1 MTDVSPGGKG
11 DIRHPCQLP
20 QGTNG
25 FWGELRMSGDG
36 RTVRGLRRF
45 AVVAGLAAATAA
57 GAVGVWA
64 GGNIVAERLE
74 KVRSGEVSFER
85 SYADLVE
92 AVVPAVVYVEV
103 ERRTEVAG
111 SDEPPIPPELRRFFR
126 RFFGP
131 DLPFPE
137 VPPRRRERRLEAVG
151 SGFIIDE
158 KGHVVTNAHV
168 AREAESITV
177 TLNDG
182 TKLGA
187 TVVGIDEKTDLA
199 VLKLEKDGPFP
210 YVEFGDSDRVRVGDK
225 IIAVGNPFGLGGTVT
240 AGIVSATKR
249 ELGVGPYDDFIQ
261 IDAAINRGNSGGP
274 TFNLDGEVIG
284 VNSMIFSPT
293 GGNVG
298 IGFAI
303 ASNLAK
309 EVVKELIEKGRVERG
324 WLGVLIQ
331 PVDEDIRK
339 ALGLSEA
346 RGALVSRVEPGS
358 PAAKAGIE
366 PGDVIVGLDGKPVE
380 DPRDL
385 AKKVAQAGPGHRAE
399 IEVIRDGERKVL
411 RVELAEMPT
420 EMQQAA
426 RGGSDTP
433 RGEPELGVRV
443 APVDEELR
451 AQFDIPRDVSGLVV
465 VEVDPDGPAAGKGI
479 RPGDVIAEA
488 ADRPVRSVADLSRA
502 IREARADGRKALL
515 LRVFRGDQPRFVAV
529 PLDAKK

>member
-1 MTDVSPGGKG
+1 MNGGG
-11 DIRHPCQLP
+11 
-20 QGTNG
+20 GTA
-25 FWGELRMSGDG
+25 R
-36 RTVRGLRRF
+36 RLRRF
-45 AVVAGLAAATAA
+45 AVVAGLAAATVAA
-57 GAVGVWA
+57 GGLGVWA
-64 GGNIVAERLE
+64 GRNIVAERLE
-74 KVRSGEVSFER
+74 KVRAGVSFER

-103 ERRTEVAG
+103 ERKTQVAEPG
-111 SDEPPIPPELRRFFR
+111 EPPIPPELRRFFR

-137 VPPRRRERRLEAVG
+137 PPPQPRERRLEAVG

-158 KGHVVTNAHV
+158 VGHVVTNAHV
-168 AREAESITV
+168 AREAERITV

-187 TVVGIDEKTDLA
+187 SVVGIDEKTDLA
-199 VLKLEKDGPFP
+199 VLKLESDGPFP

-303 ASNLAK
+303 AANLAK
-309 EVVKELIEKGRVERG
+309 EVVAELIEKGKVERG

-331 PVDEDIRK
+331 PVDEDIQK
-339 ALGLSEA
+339 ALGLPEA

-358 PAAKAGIE
+358 PADRAGVR
-366 PGDVIVGLDGKPVE
+366 PGDVIVGLDGQPVE

-385 AKKVAQAGPGHRAE
+385 AKKVARAGPGHRAE
-399 IEVIRDGERKVL
+399 IEVVREGGRRVIQ
-411 RVELAEMPT
+411 VELAEMPA
-420 EMQQAA
+420 EMRQAA
-426 RGGSDTP
+426 GPETGTP
-433 RGEPELGVRV
+433 RGEPELGLRV
-443 APVDEELR
+443 APLDEELR
-451 AQFDIPRDVSGLVV
+451 AQFDIPDGVSGLVV
-465 VEVDPDGPAAGKGI
+465 VEVDADGPAAEKGLQ
-479 RPGDVIAEA
+479 PGDVIAEA
-488 ADRPVRSVADLSRA
+488 GGRPVKDVADLRRA
-502 IREARADGRKALL
+502 IREAKEAGRAVLL

-529 PLDAKK
+529 PLRGSR